1 MAVNDQGRERLQ
13 YIDPGDYRCSRLAA
27 ELADEWVE
35 YVDATGLSASASR
48 DYVRAVDLVC
58 AAMDTASEDS
68 AALSLESV
76 DLMPLLA
83 RWERILSAA
92 YGEGSRQPGMAASG
106 VRTLIVRR
114 DDHVERRVDESLA
127 RFARGMTLT
136 GWGEGAERDEFS
148 RADKQALVKAA
159 WSSVHALEKRL
170 AEGWALADQGRHPDK
185 GDWLDVP
192 DLLWGLSRG
201 AILPRQIG
209 DRLPPTTALW
219 PTVLREMILRK
230 DGTVAPRRARRDLI
244 WQLVRRLY
252 PTNLDLHALR
262 VLLDGCHRARLG
274 GGHQLRSV
282 GYRVP
287 PEGCASDAGQG
298 ARPPRASSGLSRR
311 PRG

>member
-1 MAVNDQGRERLQ
+1 MARTKWRRSAEWTAHLRQALGAPGGEDRIGVRVVAVNDQGRERLQ
-13 YIDPGDYRCSRLAA
+13 YIDPGDYRCPRLAA

-58 AAMDTASEDS
+58 AAMDAASEDS

-83 RWERILSAA
+83 RWERTLPAA

-114 DDHVERRVDESLA
+114 DDHPERRVDESLA

-136 GWGEGAERDEFS
+136 GWGECTERDEFS

-170 AEGWALADQGRHPDK
+170 AEGPAGGHRQSGGQQGEGEDGQADPLPGQRR
-185 GDWLDVP
+185 VP
-192 DLLWGLSRG
+192 
-201 AILPRQIG
+201 
-209 DRLPPTTALW
+209 
-219 PTVLREMILRK
+219 V
-230 DGTVAPRRARRDLI
+230 
-244 WQLVRRLY
+244 
-252 PTNLDLHALR
+252 
-262 VLLDGCHRARLG
+262 GCG
-274 GGHQLRSV
+274 GG
-282 GYRVP
+282 
-287 PEGCASDAGQG
+287 
-298 ARPPRASSGLSRR
+298 
-311 PRG
+311 